1 MNLTE
6 IKHAVEKIV
15 ALNPGITKE
24 RLTTLLV
31 ASGWEMGSIQEAL
44 VLYETITPDLPAPH
58 VVAED
63 HRISEHA
70 TTLPKDDIVSLSEP
84 EETPIVPEE
93 VYIAPVVDVPEVVHV
108 EQQGAQPLQEE
119 PQSHIPET
127 LPEEIPTPKKD
138 APEIPDE
145 LPLRP
150 FEGSP
155 HVWSFSKYKALF
167 SGDDTSHPEP
177 PVVIPQVPQ
186 VAEPVTVHREEVV
199 HQHVH
204 VTVPVVFKPE
214 PLSQKDKQ
222 LVITASVLLLVILL
236 MLWYMYSQG
245 RI

>member
-58 VVAED
+58 VIAED
-63 HRISEHA
+63 YRISEHT

-84 EETPIVPEE
+84 EVISTIAEE
-93 VYIAPVVDVPEVVHV
+93 VYTAPTVEPIEVVHV
-108 EQQGAQPLQEE
+108 EQQVTEPIQEE
-119 PQSHIPET
+119 PQSRIPET
-127 LPEEIPTPKKD
+127 LQEETPSSKKE

-167 SGDDTSHPEP
+167 SGDVAPELEVQIVP
-177 PVVIPQVPQ
+177 PPLPQVM
-186 VAEPVTVHREEVV
+186 EPVTVHREEVV

>member
-63 HRISEHA
+63 HRISEHT
-70 TTLPKDDIVSLSEP
+70 TTLPKDDIVSLSKP

-93 VYIAPVVDVPEVVHV
+93 VYIAPVVDVPEIVHV
-108 EQQGAQPLQEE
+108 EQQSAQPLQEE

-155 HVWSFSKYKALF
+155 HVWSFSKYKAMF
-167 SGDDTSHPEP
+167 FGDDAPQPEP
-177 PVVIPQVPQ
+177 PVVTPPTPQVT
-186 VAEPVTVHREEVV
+186 EPVTVHREEVV

>member
-1 MNLTE
+1 MPESRDLELVLAIISHLKFTVQFWTASTRLASAMKVPWLLFESPNQ
-6 IKHAVEKIV
+6 IV
-15 ALNPGITKE
+15 GNGQEGI
-24 RLTTLLV
+24 RIALTTD
-31 ASGWEMGSIQEAL
+31 EDKKKL
-44 VLYETITPDLPAPH
+44 VLSNYFNVLEN
-58 VVAED
+58 
-63 HRISEHA
+63 
-70 TTLPKDDIVSLSEP
+70 
-84 EETPIVPEE
+84 
-93 VYIAPVVDVPEVVHV
+93 
-108 EQQGAQPLQEE
+108 QEE
-119 PQSHIPET
+119 RMFLSFGFQGEC
-127 LPEEIPTPKKD
+127 PK
-138 APEIPDE
+138 
-145 LPLRP
+145 
-150 FEGSP
+150 S
-155 HVWSFSKYKALF
+155 KALF

>member
-63 HRISEHA
+63 HRISEHT
-70 TTLPKDDIVSLSEP
+70 TTLPKDDIVSTPEP
-84 EETPIVPEE
+84 EETPTVAKE
-93 VYIAPVVDVPEVVHV
+93 VYTAPVVDVPEVVHV
-108 EQQGAQPLQEE
+108 EQQITEPAQEE
-119 PQSHIPET
+119 PQSRIPET
-127 LPEEIPTPKKD
+127 LPEEIATSKKE

-155 HVWSFSKYKALF
+155 HVWSFSKYKAMF
-167 SGDDTSHPEP
+167 FGDDAPQSEP
-177 PVVIPQVPQ
+177 PVVTPPTPQ

>member
-63 HRISEHA
+63 HRISEHT
-70 TTLPKDDIVSLSEP
+70 TTLPKDDIVSLSKP

-93 VYIAPVVDVPEVVHV
+93 VYIAPVVDVPEIVHV
-108 EQQGAQPLQEE
+108 EQQSAQPLQEE

-155 HVWSFSKYKALF
+155 HVWAKLHSRCISPR
-167 SGDDTSHPEP
+167 GW
-177 PVVIPQVPQ
+177 
-186 VAEPVTVHREEVV
+186 R
-199 HQHVH
+199 
-204 VTVPVVFKPE
+204 
-214 PLSQKDKQ
+214 
-222 LVITASVLLLVILL
+222 
-236 MLWYMYSQG
+236 
-245 RI
+245 